1 MPSGWDLITQS
12 KLGGGERK
20 TGLCWQR
27 WWLLAGFY
35 FDLIQ
40 HFHFSLV
47 FWLCDSYCMWVHFM
61 LHWRV
66 PQNAIKS
73 VRLGGRDE
81 RSGEEGGEGEG
92 RGGSSVTLLFRSS
105 CGTAV
110 QGLQSTSCWAGCSMN
125 PCGSCFWCEQPPGET
140 EMGLPYTKLKYLG
153 WGVKCHSNSAEKTLW
168 EFREGRGDSWWGVR
182 GDGGQKGW
190 GKVFWK
196 RQYLALGLEGWWGW
210 LCREGRKS
218 ILGGRCFLS
227 LGRVWEARACMLNSN
242 SSGWTRRLTEGKNGG
257 VKWSLWTGSWE
268 AQMPVWDA
276 FRCSGEESWI

>member
-1 MPSGWDLITQS
+1 MPLSQLGSGEGMREAGRRGEREKGEAEALWLCCSDPVVGLQCRGFSPQAAELGAAWIHVDPASDVNSLQERQRWDFPTQS
-12 KLGGGERK
+12 WK
-20 TGLCWQR
+20 TW
-27 WWLLAGFY
+27 AG
-35 FDLIQ
+35 
-40 HFHFSLV
+40 
-47 FWLCDSYCMWVHFM
+47 MW
-61 LHWRV
+61 
-66 PQNAIKS
+66 
-73 VRLGGRDE
+73 
-81 RSGEEGGEGEG
+81 
-92 RGGSSVTLLFRSS
+92 SVTATVPR
-105 CGTAV
+105 
-110 QGLQSTSCWAGCSMN
+110 
-125 PCGSCFWCEQPPGET
+125 
-140 EMGLPYTKLKYLG
+140 K
-153 WGVKCHSNSAEKTLW
+153 HS